1 MYIHCIKYIKRC
13 ITVLFASYK
22 GVNVRRYQT
31 EVTLQLVCGSTSL
44 YCSYMKLQL
53 LQHPILRFSYTQDPT
68 MLFNS
73 IQIKYVTTQI
83 INKQCRYEII
93 RIEYNT
99 EIRLAGLYLL
109 IGKGLKTV
117 KLFHQAPQF
126 VNYCSHEWP
135 ITDQIAINQSELSMV
150 IFDERIISPIKM

>member
-1 MYIHCIKYIKRC
+1 
-13 ITVLFASYK
+13 
-22 GVNVRRYQT
+22 
-31 EVTLQLVCGSTSL
+31 
-44 YCSYMKLQL
+44 
-53 LQHPILRFSYTQDPT
+53 
-68 MLFNS
+68 MLFTS
-73 IQIKYVTTQI
+73 IQIKYVAIQI
-83 INKQCRYEII
+83 INKRRRYEII

-99 EIRLAGLYLL
+99 KIRLAGLYLL

-150 IFDERIISPIKM
+150 IFDGK

>member
-1 MYIHCIKYIKRC
+1 
-13 ITVLFASYK
+13 
-22 GVNVRRYQT
+22 
-31 EVTLQLVCGSTSL
+31 
-44 YCSYMKLQL
+44 
-53 LQHPILRFSYTQDPT
+53 
-68 MLFNS
+68 MLFKS
-73 IQIKYVTTQI
+73 VQFKHVTTQI
-83 INKQCRYEII
+83 INIQCRYEII

-150 IFDERIISPIKM
+150 IFDGK

>member
-1 MYIHCIKYIKRC
+1 
-13 ITVLFASYK
+13 
-22 GVNVRRYQT
+22 
-31 EVTLQLVCGSTSL
+31 
-44 YCSYMKLQL
+44 
-53 LQHPILRFSYTQDPT
+53 
-68 MLFNS
+68 MLFYS

-117 KLFHQAPQF
+117 SFFIKLHNL
-126 VNYCSHEWP
+126 V
-135 ITDQIAINQSELSMV
+135 ITVHMSGQS
-150 IFDERIISPIKM
+150 RTR

>member
-1 MYIHCIKYIKRC
+1 M
-13 ITVLFASYK
+13 
-22 GVNVRRYQT
+22 
-31 EVTLQLVCGSTSL
+31 
-44 YCSYMKLQL
+44 
-53 LQHPILRFSYTQDPT
+53 QHPILCFSYTQDPT

-73 IQIKYVTTQI
+73 IQVKYVTTQI
-83 INKQCRYEII
+83 INEQRRYEII
-93 RIEYNT
+93 RIENNT

-135 ITDQIAINQSELSMV
+135 ITEQIAINQSELSMV
-150 IFDERIISPIKM
+150 IFDDK

>member
-1 MYIHCIKYIKRC
+1 MYIHCIKYSKRC
-13 ITVLFASYK
+13 ITVLFTSCK
-22 GVNVRRYQT
+22 GGNVRLYQT

-44 YCSYMKLQL
+44 YCSYLKLQL
-53 LQHPILRFSYTQDPT
+53 LQHPILCFSHKQDPT
-68 MLFNS
+68 ILFIS
-73 IQIKYVTTQI
+73 IQLKYVTTQI
-83 INKQCRYEII
+83 INKQSSYEII
-93 RIEYNT
+93 RIEYNS
-99 EIRLAGLYLL
+99 EIRLAGLYFL

-150 IFDERIISPIKM
+150 IVDGK